1 MPRGWTSE
9 DLATVRVSSRRV
21 GTAVQAAAS
30 EPLTRPS
37 SLLGPVPPLEV
48 AVSHP
53 SQPVEDL
60 PLRVTYPAP
69 DSVVLHVEGEVDTL
83 TAPTLDTAVTK
94 QLDTAPANLVLDFT
108 GVSFLGSS
116 GLAVLIRAANAAA
129 ERDIR
134 LALVTESRAVLRPLD
149 VTRTTEHFT
158 IHSSVE
164 TALADGRTQSGGTE

>member
-1 MPRGWTSE
+1 
-9 DLATVRVSSRRV
+9 VSD
-21 GTAVQAAAS
+21 
-30 EPLTRPS
+30 
-37 SLLGPVPPLEV
+37 
-48 AVSHP
+48 P
-53 SQPVEDL
+53 SQPAGDL
-60 PLRVTYPAP
+60 PLRVTHPAP

-129 ERDIR
+129 ERDIQ
-134 LALVTESRAVLRPLD
+134 LTLVTESRAVLRPLD
-149 VTRTTEHFT
+149 VTRTAEHFT

-164 TALADGRTQSGGTE
+164 TALAYGRPQSGGAE